1 MTANLLLKNKRS
13 DQESI
18 SDNLRTMLESI
29 GTKCSIE
36 EGRYLFHSGM
46 DAEEI
51 YLIQSGIIEM
61 TQLTADGK
69 ELSLR
74 ICHSGDI
81 IGELILFNDNA
92 TYFLSAKILQ
102 SGEVLAINK
111 AKLEEQLVNNAEL
124 TFEYM
129 KWASNHTRKLQSKIR
144 DMMLNGK
151 KGALYSTLIRLSNS
165 YGIKQYEGTLIDI
178 PLTNRELARF
188 CAATRESVNRMLSEL
203 RRQGVI
209 SIEDS
214 GRIMIKNMS
223 FLREEINCESCPI
236 EICNIN

>member
-1 MTANLLLKNKRS
+1 MTANLLLKNKPS

-18 SDNLRTMLESI
+18 SDNLRMMLESI
-29 GTKCSIE
+29 GTRCSIE
-36 EGRYLFHSGM
+36 KDRYLFHAGM
-46 DAEEI
+46 DADEI

-61 TQLTADGK
+61 TELTADGK

-74 ICHSGDI
+74 ICQSGDI
-81 IGELILFNDNA
+81 VGELILFNENA
-92 TYFLSAKILQ
+92 TYFLSAKILEN
-102 SGEVLAINK
+102 GEVLAINK
-111 AKLEEQLVNNAEL
+111 SKLEEQLMSNAEL

-129 KWASNHTRKLQSKIR
+129 KWGSNHTRKLQSKIR

-165 YGIKQYEGTLIDI
+165 YGIRQYEGTLIDM
-178 PLTNRELARF
+178 PLTNRELAKF

-203 RRQGVI
+203 RKLDVI
-209 SIEDS
+209 SIESS
-214 GRIMIKNMS
+214 GKIMIKNIS
-223 FLREEINCESCPI
+223 FLREEINCENCPI